1 MNLRPSMPLKQS
13 PAAPTAPVA
22 ALPLHYAEL
31 TLRGQCIGRSGE
43 VLQAHTR
50 WVAFEDLTTWP
61 AALAANV
68 DPRDV
73 VRVRFPNDSA
83 KRPAGV
89 EVEVF
94 SSAPQARVAS

>member
-1 MNLRPSMPLKQS
+1 MNLRPSMSLKQS

-22 ALPLHYAEL
+22 TLSLHYAEL
-31 TLRGQCIGRSGE
+31 TMRGQCIGRSGE

-50 WVAFEDLTTWP
+50 WVAFEDLAAWP

-73 VRVRFPNDSA
+73 VRVRFPNDST

-94 SSAPQARVAS
+94 LSAPQARVPS